1 MIVEVDIDV
10 DEVIDYVNTEDLI
23 NILKSRCDLKDYKE
37 DIQKIYGCD
46 INLDELDHS
55 LFYMS
60 QDDFSKLLKI
70 VEYHKEHRNG

>member
-1 MIVEVDIDV
+1 MGVLIDIE
-10 DEVIDYVNTEDLI
+10 DELIASLGDLLDTED
-23 NILKSRCDLKDYKE
+23 E
-37 DIQKIYGCD
+37 